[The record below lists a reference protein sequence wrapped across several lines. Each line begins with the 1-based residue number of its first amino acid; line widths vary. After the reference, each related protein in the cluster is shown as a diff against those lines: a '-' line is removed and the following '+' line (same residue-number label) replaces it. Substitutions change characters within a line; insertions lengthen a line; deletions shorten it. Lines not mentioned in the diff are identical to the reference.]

1 VFSYI
6 LKSKKRGEPKT
17 FSKRKVKVRGTSIVE
32 VGELLELC
40 SCSRK
45 LYESWLQKF
54 FKNNNY
60 PLVQFHCII
69 KIMCQGLP
77 LGCLQCLL
85 VCTVQDRN
93 FGCSVR
99 FYIFYWNVK
108 MVLIIFA
115 LSFYT
120 NFLSFLISEEFFKYI
135 SMVNVQIATDCSVFD
150 RFCFWCIVCLFW
162 WNYQFISVD

>member
-1 VFSYI
+1 M
-6 LKSKKRGEPKT
+6 RE
-17 FSKRKVKVRGTSIVE
+17 TSIVE

-45 LYESWLQKF
+45 LCESWLQKLF
-54 FKNNNY
+54 NKNNY

-93 FGCSVR
+93 FGCSAR
-99 FYIFYWNVK
+99 FYIFLTGTSFGSDFFCT
-108 MVLIIFA
+108 VLLYNLFIFP
-115 LSFYT
+115 
-120 NFLSFLISEEFFKYI
+120 NFGRIFGVPEVWWMFRLLQTVLFL
-135 SMVNVQIATDCSVFD
+135 TDSVFD
-150 RFCFWCIVCLFW
+150 A
-162 WNYQFISVD
+162 

>member
-1 VFSYI
+1 M
-6 LKSKKRGEPKT
+6 
-17 FSKRKVKVRGTSIVE
+17 RKTSIVE
-32 VGELLELC
+32 VGELLELS

-45 LYESWLQKF
+45 LCESWLQKLF
-54 FKNNNY
+54 IKNNY
-60 PLVQFHCII
+60 PFVQFHCIV

-93 FGCSVR
+93 FGCSSR
-99 FYIFYWNVK
+99 FYIFIWKVK
-108 MVLIIFA
+108 RLWF
-115 LSFYT
+115 
-120 NFLSFLISEEFFKYI
+120 FLHCLAVQIVFFLILVEVFRYR

-162 WNYQFISVD
+162 WIYQFLSVD